1 MYITYYIIYH
11 IINTSYIIYSTVPS
25 LMIRLGNVLRCTAS
39 SSNQQDPALN
49 LNSTPLTVMDD
60 PPKRNCKSVDLFW
73 ISIHDFKSLV
83 TKHFPSIPKTEG
95 RKTLQIDWTR
105 FLIFSLCFS
114 HSPHIWPQGVDL
126 LCGQGEVQTIT
137 SVVPHIRHRNE
148 VLDMTHPSCNHFFR
162 GSLHRKLSDDFST
175 TNS

>member
-1 MYITYYIIYH
+1 MLYIIYY
-11 IINTSYIIYSTVPS
+11 ILYIIYSTFPS
-25 LMIRLGNVLRCTAS
+25 LMIRLGNVPRCTAS

-49 LNSTPLTVMDD
+49 SNSTLLTVMVD
-60 PPKRNCKSVDLFW
+60 PPKRNCKSVDLFLDLDSW
-73 ISIHDFKSLV
+73 FQV
-83 TKHFPSIPKTEG
+83 ACNQEFPKYSENR
-95 RKTLQIDWTR
+95 RKKNVADLTGPH

-126 LCGQGEVQTIT
+126 LRGQGEVQTIT